1 MDDLDRDLA
10 GAAKAHGTV
19 IAALQGLTDA
29 QVSQASLL
37 PNWTVGH
44 VLAHIAGNAVGHR
57 RMVDAAIRGDVGE
70 MYPGGLAQ
78 RNNDIEAGARR
89 TAAELVAEVTATATQ
104 LESAWADV
112 PPTAWSGRGI
122 MLGGEAPLADLPFI
136 RWREVSVHHADL
148 GLGYSW
154 SDWGSDYVRLE
165 LVRLSMLWSSRK
177 PMGMTDLPPEAMA
190 VSPHQRVAWLLG
202 RAEIDGLAPAGIIT

>member
-1 MDDLDRDLA
+1 MNDLDRDLA
-10 GAAKAHGTV
+10 GAAKAHSTV
-19 IAALQGLTDA
+19 IGALQGLTDE
-29 QVSQASLL
+29 QVMQASLL

-44 VLAHIAGNAVGHR
+44 VLAHIAGNALGHL
-57 RMVDAAIRGDVGE
+57 RMIAAAIRGDVGE
-70 MYPGGLAQ
+70 MYPGGSEQ

-89 TAAELVAEVTATATQ
+89 TAAELVAEVTATAAQ
-104 LESAWADV
+104 LEAAWADV
-112 PPTAWSGRGI
+112 PPNAWAGRGI

-154 SDWGSDYVRLE
+154 SDWGDDYVRLE

-190 VSPHQRVAWLLG
+190 VSPHHRVAWLLG
-202 RAEIDGLAPAGIIT
+202 RAEIAGLAPAGIIT